1 MALKLPQPK
10 EYKSVPLEDV
20 ELTKSIRATLAGLD
34 ASAENLA
41 EAITLPKEC
50 YTSEEWFEFE
60 KRAVFDRDW
69 VCVAHV
75 GSIPNSRDYIS
86 ININDDPL
94 LVVRDQQNKISVMS
108 AVCPHR
114 GSIIGEAQGN
124 CERFVCPLHHWTY
137 DLHGKLLGAPEMNAT
152 VPLSEL
158 KLQAFLPVLRS
169 EVWNGWI
176 FVNMAGQ
183 AKPLAPRLK
192 VLTEEIKNH
201 HMDQMLSTPNV
212 ELGPYPW
219 NWKYMQENAIEPYHT
234 WYLHRGIHDFAPSSL
249 ASFYEWDDE
258 DDGAVFHPTGF
269 LDIDANFNMSFKC
282 LFPIVKTLTQKER
295 QRVMFV
301 TVPPNLFFGAVPDGV
316 FYYIILPA
324 GANSLKLRV
333 GFLYPEATLK
343 DRNFEAIFKTAI
355 DGLYAYNDQDVVSNA
370 RVHLGLKSRFA
381 MRSRYAPKE
390 KTLPQMNRWL
400 VKRYKAYAAEVESRS
415 QSAGNRKRQA
425 RVRG

>member
-1 MALKLPQPK
+1 MALK
-10 EYKSVPLEDV
+10 VPSPSDYRPVPVEDV
-20 ELTKSIRATLAGLD
+20 EATKALRATLARLD
-34 ASAENLA
+34 ASAENLT

-60 KRAVFDRDW
+60 KRAVFDSEW
-69 VCVAHV
+69 VCVGHA
-75 GSIPNSRDYIS
+75 GSIPLTGDYIS
-86 ININDDPL
+86 ININNDPMLVLRDD
-94 LVVRDQQNKISVMS
+94 QNKIRVMA

-114 GSIIGEAQGN
+114 GSVIGEERGN
-124 CERFVCPLHHWTY
+124 CQRFVCPLHHWTF
-137 DLHGKLLGAPEMNAT
+137 DQHGRLLGAPEMSAT
-152 VPLSEL
+152 VLL
-158 KLQAFLPVLRS
+158 KDLRLQAFLPVLRS

-176 FVNMAGQ
+176 FVNMDGQ
-183 AKPLAPRLK
+183 AKPLAPRVK

-201 HMDQMLSTPNV
+201 HMAEMLSTPTM

-234 WYLHRGIHDFAPSSL
+234 LYLHRGIHDFAPSRL

-269 LDIDANFNMSFKC
+269 LDVDANFNMSFKC
-282 LFPIVKTLTQKER
+282 LFPIIKTLTEKER

-316 FYYIILPA
+316 FYYVILPD
-324 GANSLKLRV
+324 GANSLRLRV

-343 DRNFEAIFKTAI
+343 DRNFEQVFKTAV
-355 DGLYAYNDQDVVSNA
+355 DGLYAYNDQDVVSNT

-381 MRSRYAPKE
+381 RRSRYAPKE

-400 VKRYKAYAAEVESRS
+400 VTRYKAYAEKLESRI
-415 QSAGNRKRQA
+415 QNAEDRA
-425 RVRG
+425 RRDA